1 VIGEDMHSE
10 GDVNRQ
16 AGAVRQ
22 LAGRMKGD
30 RFLEAKGLA
39 QRAKGSVQKV
49 VASLTHKV
57 AETIDPP
64 TDGTGRSTR

>member
-1 VIGEDMHSE
+1 VIGEDMDSE

-22 LAGRMKGD
+22 LAGRLKGD
-30 RFLEAKGLA
+30 RVLEAKGLA
-39 QRAKGSVQKV
+39 QRAKGFVQK
-49 VASLTHKV
+49 AAGSLTHKV

-64 TDGTGRSTR
+64 TDGKGRGTS

>member
-1 VIGEDMHSE
+1 VIGEDMNSE

-30 RFLEAKGLA
+30 RVLEAKGLV
-39 QRAKGSVQKV
+39 QRAKGFVQK
-49 VASLTHKV
+49 AAGSLTHQV

-64 TDGTGRSTR
+64 TEGKGRGTI